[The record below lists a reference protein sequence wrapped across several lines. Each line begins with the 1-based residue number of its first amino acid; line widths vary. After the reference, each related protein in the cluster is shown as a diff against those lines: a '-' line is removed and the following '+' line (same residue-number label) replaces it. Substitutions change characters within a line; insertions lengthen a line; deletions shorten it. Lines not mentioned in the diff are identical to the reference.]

1 MTGVRQRSIKARQ
14 AYNLDQREDFTRVQL
29 KKDGLTVLDPRLNM
43 GQEAFRQVFIQGFL
57 DSYRSVLGDGGKKL
71 GLVHPYA
78 AHRQINSSGLIQ
90 EYAQGIKLYNRTGI
104 IPGGLLQKLQREI
117 GVRFFA
123 LPILVNFQEKE
134 YPRLTVFGFRIVNT
148 ARATA
153 RFQLQIWDSRTKQII
168 WEGTS
173 DTTLARDTFLE
184 KPVRFQEIV
193 EEGWEALIQELPG
206 TQTEQSS
213 G

>member
-1 MTGVRQRSIKARQ
+1 MPRFRPVVGGRRPVRVNLQ
-14 AYNLDQREDFTRVQL
+14 A
-29 KKDGLTVLDPRLNM
+29 
-43 GQEAFRQVFIQGFL
+43 
-57 DSYRSVLGDGGKKL
+57 
-71 GLVHPYA
+71 
-78 AHRQINSSGLIQ
+78 
-90 EYAQGIKLYNRTGI
+90 
-104 IPGGLLQKLQREI
+104 
-117 GVRFFA
+117 
-123 LPILVNFQEKE
+123 KE
-134 YPRLTVFGFRIVNT
+134 YPRLADIGFRIVNT

-206 TQTEQSS
+206 TQTEQRPE
-213 G
+213 